1 MNYESAKIAKRAAED
16 ATRISGNQKYVAGAM
31 GPTNRTLSIS
41 PSVEKPEFRNISEF
55 AMKNINIAFILFER
69 NYIYF
74 NTLDNVLLFSE
85 FEELVEAYAEQ
96 ARGLLDGDVDI
107 LLVETVFD
115 TANCKAALFAIQ
127 QLFDSEYDEV
137 PIMVSG
143 TIVDKSG
150 RTLSGQTGE
159 GFVISVSHANPLW

>member
-1 MNYESAKIAKRAAED
+1 
-16 ATRISGNQKYVAGAM
+16 M

-41 PSVEKPEFRNISEF
+41 PSVEKPEYRNISKFMRQPQNTITLWLASTSNQFRSPNVHEF
-55 AMKNINIAFILFER
+55 HYNL
-69 NYIYF
+69 
-74 NTLDNVLLFSE
+74 E
-85 FEELVEAYAEQ
+85 FDELVEAYAEQ
-96 ARGLLDGDVDI
+96 ARGLLDGGVDI

-127 QLFDSEYDEV
+127 QIFDTEYDEV
-137 PIMVSG
+137 PVMVSG

-159 GFVISVSHANPLW
+159 AFVISVSHAKPLWYK